1 MALIRLLATVT
12 YHLGKACW
20 WTLLHHPVPAHAS
33 AYPYQILSEKIESFN
48 LRRRQLAADLIAPLK
63 YSVANLARPLKYLL
77 YQISQIFFHDAVEST
92 LQAVEGL
99 DARLL
104 APPGAS
110 PALPRAAGARRVPPA
125 RRRGGHRPP
134 VHSMDD
140 ALPCIALVYC
150 SL

>member
-63 YSVANLARPLKYLL
+63 YSVANLARPLKYLM

-92 LQAVEGL
+92 LQAVGG
-99 DARLL
+99 RT
-104 APPGAS
+104 PPS
-110 PALPRAAGARRVPPA
+110 TAG
-125 RRRGGHRPP
+125 G
-134 VHSMDD
+134 
-140 ALPCIALVYC
+140 
-150 SL
+150 